1 MKQPSL
7 RFFLRAATTSRHVAL
22 EDVVGPVETLSAYRR
37 YLLGMYLFRAPVER
51 ALASRSYPAP
61 FQSWRPLE
69 LHPLLAADAADLGVD
84 LPDSDG
90 AAELEDDPARIAG
103 LLYVM
108 EGSSLGAQLT
118 YRTASQ
124 FGMTETHGARHLA
137 LQAGSIDNWRQF
149 AALLDAQ
156 TEIDREAL
164 VAGADDAFLMVTR
177 AFQSLDHAEHLVA
190 S

>member
-1 MKQPSL
+1 MKSPSL
-7 RFFLRAATTSRHVAL
+7 RFFLRSATTSRHVAL
-22 EDVVGPVETLSAYRR
+22 EEVVGPVETLSAYRR
-37 YLLGMYLFRAPVER
+37 YLAGMHLFRAPVER
-51 ALASRSYPAP
+51 ALAARPYPAP
-61 FQSWRPLE
+61 FQNWRPLE
-69 LHPLLAADAADLGVD
+69 LHPLLADDAADLGLD
-84 LPDSDG
+84 LPETSGPAD
-90 AAELEDDPARIAG
+90 LQDDPARIAG

-118 YRTASQ
+118 YRSVSR
-124 FGMTETHGARHLA
+124 FGMTETHGGRHLA

-177 AFQSLDHAEHLVA
+177 AFQSLDHAELA
-190 S
+190 TG

>member
-1 MKQPSL
+1 MKSPSL
-7 RFFLRAATTSRHVAL
+7 RFFLRSATTSRHEAL

-37 YLLGMYLFRAPVER
+37 YLAGMHLFRAPVER
-51 ALASRSYPAP
+51 ALAARPYPALVGE
-61 FQSWRPLE
+61 WRPLE
-69 LHPLLAADAADLGVD
+69 LHPLIASDAADLDVALPEAPGPAD
-84 LPDSDG
+84 LD
-90 AAELEDDPARIAG
+90 ADPARILG

-118 YRTASQ
+118 YRSASQ
-124 FGMTETHGARHLA
+124 FGIGATHGGRHLA

-177 AFQSLDHAEHLVA
+177 AFLSLDHAELVTG
-190 S
+190 

>member
-1 MKQPSL
+1 
-7 RFFLRAATTSRHVAL
+7 
-22 EDVVGPVETLSAYRR
+22 
-37 YLLGMYLFRAPVER
+37 MYLFRAPVER